1 MITIRIRSIRSSVAV
16 PKPFWRGSPIV
27 HHTVSDGA
35 EPVDRLIGQSLAI
48 KRDSGFSPLCGK
60 TRRLFRVGRR
70 TEATSERHEGAVS
83 STRLRPI
90 VPRSRQKAGPDQLVL

>member
-1 MITIRIRSIRSSVAV
+1 MIIIRIRSIRSSVAV

-48 KRDSGFSPLCGK
+48 KRDSGFSPICGK
-60 TRRLFRVGRR
+60 TRKLLREGCR
-70 TEATSERHEGAVS
+70 TAANGEPPEGAGS
-83 STRLRPI
+83 SARFRPI